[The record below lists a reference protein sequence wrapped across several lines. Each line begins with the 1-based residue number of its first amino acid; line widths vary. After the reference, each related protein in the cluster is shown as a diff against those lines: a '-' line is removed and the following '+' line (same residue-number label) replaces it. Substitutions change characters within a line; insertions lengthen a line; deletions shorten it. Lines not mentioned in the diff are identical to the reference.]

1 MNSQGQ
7 TENLGQIAVLWI
19 SAYQPEN
26 NKLIWYDTIS
36 RIHKVYETSTG
47 NWVPLNPQIVT
58 NATLDDVRTQA
69 QHYGL
74 SIGKFYYLTDVGS
87 LAVAVSVTKIWYV
100 DSNGNYIVNDL
111 ISTVQAYVN
120 SDNLL
125 IDGTKGVYDLVTG
138 KLVFAFTTIE
148 NGELADENNDYIA
161 MRRKNGSVW
170 SWIKLRLKN
179 LISGENGNNITW
191 NKGLYFSLL
200 NSLREIVN
208 HQGGVV
214 GYDSYQSDKQQMT
227 NSINQIA
234 ESNRTVLNAAKQYTD
249 QETAAAKI
257 YGKKHSSAWNVVN
270 NPPNTPNAA
279 ATLEEILQILVS
291 WTNVLQKAG
300 KIGLDNDFA
309 AAGKTGDISS
319 ADSVKS
325 AIEKLIYKNAHLLD
339 TAFINIPT
347 TQNFSLGNK
356 NVYMIGNYPAEF
368 RILNTT
374 MMLDVTV
381 DDEDLAEGKLGIISR
396 DKIGVILTGY
406 SEYKLYLRSADIV
419 MSVWLWADYGE
430 SDYQLFT
437 FNMMRASGGDYSKH
451 KFTSTETNDIQQA
464 LNNNPG
470 ARGVYLKIL
479 VGDVDHLDS
488 LITTGKNIYFGV
500 SGNGHPQTLYRY
512 SALSNSDDYTYKD
525 ETAWDYAYDGIRALW
540 GTEFIPSGF
549 ITQKMLHADSV
560 ASAQIEDDS
569 VDTNHIIDEAITWNK
584 IKDGAVISDKLDK
597 DALIYDIRNAMGTG
611 GRLPLGKI
619 YMYDKWILETRM
631 FSDDD
636 NHYIVFG
643 FPRGDSDDDSTP
655 YPYPSMLFVF
665 MKSRTAT
672 YDYYVFANSFDFDFA
687 PAKFTNLYRHNVEDG
702 EIVTSKISDGAVTN
716 QKILDGTITNDKM
729 ATSFKNTYQIRMR
742 FQDYNGNTIYPVR
755 DFKAP
760 FTFEPI
766 AGEENLYKA
775 IIANSS
781 DIRLKE
787 NRKDLKLTSGDIAKM
802 SAISFNFINDKE
814 KEIHVGTIAQEWEK
828 ILPEVVR
835 KGMDGYLSM
844 DYSATALV
852 SAIVLAREVEKQ
864 KDEIRVLKETIK
876 TIQGN

>member
-257 YGKKHSSAWNVVN
+257 YGKKHSGVWSIIN
-270 NPPNTPNAA
+270 NPPNTPNST
-279 ATLEEILQILVS
+279 ATLNEILQILVS

-300 KIGLDNDFA
+300 KILMGSDFA
-309 AAGKTGDISS
+309 AAGKDGEISS
-319 ADSVKS
+319 TDSVRS
-325 AIEKLIYKNAHLLD
+325 AIEKLVYKALNLRAWSINTPDGSGATSVSVDDIVNFFYGLDSENVDIEDVVNFITTFFHDFKIKFFSGDTEDGERYIEITDTQIKVYDSDGGTIIIDSENITAPETKLKVLNIEADAIKYTGESSYISLMDIQDFFSSLEEGSFVIQKTVGSQNNKVKIDVNAE
-339 TAFINIPT
+339 TGNW
-347 TQNFSLGNK
+347 FSLTAIDNGHEYYCYISNNSITMGNESDTITVSPSGIYISTE
-356 NVYMIGNYPAEF
+356 NVGST
-368 RILNTT
+368 RILGGTVATHALRNINGLGSGDTVT
-374 MMLDVTV
+374 MQTIV
-381 DDEDLAEGKLGIISR
+381 DFFNNRGGYTGNVNVGDYTLQVNNGII
-396 DKIGVILTGY
+396 T
-406 SEYKLYLRSADIV
+406 
-419 MSVWLWADYGE
+419 
-430 SDYQLFT
+430 
-437 FNMMRASGGDYSKH
+437 
-451 KFTSTETNDIQQA
+451 
-464 LNNNPG
+464 
-470 ARGVYLKIL
+470 GVYL
-479 VGDVDHLDS
+479 
-488 LITTGKNIYFGV
+488 N
-500 SGNGHPQTLYRY
+500 
-512 SALSNSDDYTYKD
+512 AL
-525 ETAWDYAYDGIRALW
+525 R
-540 GTEFIPSGF
+540 
-549 ITQKMLHADSV
+549 
-560 ASAQIEDDS
+560 QI
-569 VDTNHIIDEAITWNK
+569 
-584 IKDGAVISDKLDK
+584 
-597 DALIYDIRNAMGTG
+597 
-611 GRLPLGKI
+611 
-619 YMYDKWILETRM
+619 
-631 FSDDD
+631 
-636 NHYIVFG
+636 
-643 FPRGDSDDDSTP
+643 
-655 YPYPSMLFVF
+655 
-665 MKSRTAT
+665 
-672 YDYYVFANSFDFDFA
+672 
-687 PAKFTNLYRHNVEDG
+687 
-702 EIVTSKISDGAVTN
+702 
-716 QKILDGTITNDKM
+716 
-729 ATSFKNTYQIRMR
+729 
-742 FQDYNGNTIYPVR
+742 
-755 DFKAP
+755 
-760 FTFEPI
+760 
-766 AGEENLYKA
+766 
-775 IIANSS
+775 
-781 DIRLKE
+781 
-787 NRKDLKLTSGDIAKM
+787 
-802 SAISFNFINDKE
+802 
-814 KEIHVGTIAQEWEK
+814 
-828 ILPEVVR
+828 
-835 KGMDGYLSM
+835 
-844 DYSATALV
+844 
-852 SAIVLAREVEKQ
+852 
-864 KDEIRVLKETIK
+864 
-876 TIQGN
+876 

>member
-249 QETAAAKI
+249 QETGAAKI
-257 YGKKHSSAWNVVN
+257 YGKKHSGAWNVVN

-279 ATLEEILQILVS
+279 ATLDEILHILVS

-300 KIGLDNDFA
+300 KINLGSDYA
-309 AAGKTGDISS
+309 AGGKTGDISA
-319 ADSVKS
+319 ADSVRS
-325 AIEKLIYKNAHLLD
+325 AIEKLVYKALNLRAWS
-339 TAFINIPT
+339 INTPDGGSGT
-347 TQNFSLGNK
+347 S
-356 NVYMIGNYPAEF
+356 VS
-368 RILNTT
+368 
-374 MMLDVTV
+374 V
-381 DDEDLAEGKLGIISR
+381 DDIVTFFYGLSSEDVDVEDFVEVISNFFNNFKIKFYSGNDDDEVRWIEISDQQIKIYGSDTGTIIIDPDGIHGADADVKVQNIEADTIKYTGSGNSGEVNIQDIADFFNNAKLSLVR
-396 DKIGVILTGY
+396 
-406 SEYKLYLRSADIV
+406 E
-419 MSVWLWADYGE
+419 
-430 SDYQLFT
+430 
-437 FNMMRASGGDYSKH
+437 SGGHLYKFDLDLLNDGDY
-451 KFTSTETNDIQQA
+451 TIRIRDI
-464 LNNNPG
+464 
-470 ARGVYLKIL
+470 
-479 VGDVDHLDS
+479 
-488 LITTGKNIYFGV
+488 
-500 SGNGHPQTLYRY
+500 
-512 SALSNSDDYTYKD
+512 SNSDEYSTS
-525 ETAWDYAYDGIRALW
+525 IN
-540 GTEFIPSGF
+540 P
-549 ITQKMLHADSV
+549 
-560 ASAQIEDDS
+560 
-569 VDTNHIIDEAITWNK
+569 
-584 IKDGAVISDKLDK
+584 
-597 DALIYDIRNAMGTG
+597 G
-611 GRLPLGKI
+611 GV
-619 YMYDKWILETRM
+619 M
-631 FSDDD
+631 
-636 NHYIVFG
+636 
-643 FPRGDSDDDSTP
+643 
-655 YPYPSMLFVF
+655 
-665 MKSRTAT
+665 
-672 YDYYVFANSFDFDFA
+672 FANESN
-687 PAKFTNLYRHNVEDG
+687 TT
-702 EIVTSKISDGAVTN
+702 EINPGSVGVTTENTGSTR
-716 QKILDGTITNDKM
+716 ILGGTV
-729 ATSFKNTYQIRMR
+729 ATAALRNI
-742 FQDYNGNTIYPVR
+742 NGL
-755 DFKAP
+755 
-760 FTFEPI
+760 
-766 AGEENLYKA
+766 G
-775 IIANSS
+775 
-781 DIRLKE
+781 
-787 NRKDLKLTSGDIAKM
+787 SGDTVSMQTIVQF
-802 SAISFNFINDKE
+802 FNNRGGYTGNVD
-814 KEIHVGTIAQEWEK
+814 VGNYTLQVNNGI
-828 ILPEVVR
+828 ITGVYVN
-835 KGMDGYLSM
+835 
-844 DYSATALV
+844 AL
-852 SAIVLAREVEKQ
+852 
-864 KDEIRVLKETIK
+864 
-876 TIQGN
+876 

>member
-257 YGKKHSSAWNVVN
+257 YGKKHSGAWNVVN

-279 ATLEEILQILVS
+279 ATLDEILQILVS

-300 KIGLDNDFA
+300 KINLGSDYA
-309 AAGKTGDISS
+309 AGGKTGDISA
-319 ADSVKS
+319 ADSVRS
-325 AIEKLIYKNAHLLD
+325 AIEKLVYKALNLRAWS
-339 TAFINIPT
+339 INTPDGGSGT
-347 TQNFSLGNK
+347 S
-356 NVYMIGNYPAEF
+356 VS
-368 RILNTT
+368 
-374 MMLDVTV
+374 V
-381 DDEDLAEGKLGIISR
+381 DDIVTFFYGLSSEDVDIEDLVEVISNFFNNFKIKFYSGNDDDEVRWIEISDQQIKIYGSDTGTIIIDPDGIHGADADVKVQNIEADTIKYTGSGNSGEVNIQDIADFFNNAKLSLVR
-396 DKIGVILTGY
+396 
-406 SEYKLYLRSADIV
+406 E
-419 MSVWLWADYGE
+419 
-430 SDYQLFT
+430 
-437 FNMMRASGGDYSKH
+437 SGGHLYKFDLDLLNDGDY
-451 KFTSTETNDIQQA
+451 TIRIRDI
-464 LNNNPG
+464 
-470 ARGVYLKIL
+470 
-479 VGDVDHLDS
+479 
-488 LITTGKNIYFGV
+488 
-500 SGNGHPQTLYRY
+500 
-512 SALSNSDDYTYKD
+512 SNSDEYSTS
-525 ETAWDYAYDGIRALW
+525 IN
-540 GTEFIPSGF
+540 P
-549 ITQKMLHADSV
+549 
-560 ASAQIEDDS
+560 
-569 VDTNHIIDEAITWNK
+569 
-584 IKDGAVISDKLDK
+584 
-597 DALIYDIRNAMGTG
+597 G
-611 GRLPLGKI
+611 GV
-619 YMYDKWILETRM
+619 M
-631 FSDDD
+631 
-636 NHYIVFG
+636 
-643 FPRGDSDDDSTP
+643 
-655 YPYPSMLFVF
+655 
-665 MKSRTAT
+665 
-672 YDYYVFANSFDFDFA
+672 FANESN
-687 PAKFTNLYRHNVEDG
+687 TT
-702 EIVTSKISDGAVTN
+702 EINPGSVGVTTENTGSTR
-716 QKILDGTITNDKM
+716 ILGGTV
-729 ATSFKNTYQIRMR
+729 ATAALRNI
-742 FQDYNGNTIYPVR
+742 NGL
-755 DFKAP
+755 
-760 FTFEPI
+760 
-766 AGEENLYKA
+766 G
-775 IIANSS
+775 
-781 DIRLKE
+781 
-787 NRKDLKLTSGDIAKM
+787 SGDTVSMQTIVQF
-802 SAISFNFINDKE
+802 FNNRGGYTGNVD
-814 KEIHVGTIAQEWEK
+814 VGNYTLQVNNGI
-828 ILPEVVR
+828 ITGVYVN
-835 KGMDGYLSM
+835 
-844 DYSATALV
+844 AL
-852 SAIVLAREVEKQ
+852 
-864 KDEIRVLKETIK
+864 
-876 TIQGN
+876 

>member
-214 GYDSYQSDKQQMT
+214 GYDSYQNDKQQMT

-257 YGKKHSSAWNVVN
+257 YGKKHSGAWNVVN

-279 ATLEEILQILVS
+279 ATLNEILQILVS

-300 KIGLDNDFA
+300 KINLGSDYA
-309 AAGKTGDISS
+309 AGGKTGDISA
-319 ADSVKS
+319 ADSVRS
-325 AIEKLIYKNAHLLD
+325 AIEKLVYKALNLRAWS
-339 TAFINIPT
+339 INTPDGSSAT
-347 TQNFSLGNK
+347 S
-356 NVYMIGNYPAEF
+356 VS
-368 RILNTT
+368 
-374 MMLDVTV
+374 V
-381 DDEDLAEGKLGIISR
+381 DD
-396 DKIGVILTGY
+396 
-406 SEYKLYLRSADIV
+406 IV
-419 MSVWLWADYGE
+419 NFFYGLS
-430 SDYQLFT
+430 SD
-437 FNMMRASGGDYSKH
+437 
-451 KFTSTETNDIQQA
+451 
-464 LNNNPG
+464 
-470 ARGVYLKIL
+470 
-479 VGDVDHLDS
+479 DVDIEDFVEVIS
-488 LITTGKNIYFGV
+488 NFFNNFKIKFY
-500 SGNGHPQTLYRY
+500 SGNDDDEVRWIEISDQEIKIYGSDTGTIIIDPDGIHGNDADVKVQNLEADTIKYTGSGNSGEVNIQDIADFFNNAKLSLVRESAGHLYKFDLDLLNDNDYTIKIRDI
-512 SALSNSDDYTYKD
+512 SNSDEY
-525 ETAWDYAYDGIRALW
+525 
-540 GTEFIPSGF
+540 S
-549 ITQKMLHADSV
+549 
-560 ASAQIEDDS
+560 
-569 VDTNHIIDEAITWNK
+569 TNINP
-584 IKDGAVISDKLDK
+584 
-597 DALIYDIRNAMGTG
+597 G
-611 GRLPLGKI
+611 GV
-619 YMYDKWILETRM
+619 M
-631 FSDDD
+631 
-636 NHYIVFG
+636 
-643 FPRGDSDDDSTP
+643 
-655 YPYPSMLFVF
+655 
-665 MKSRTAT
+665 
-672 YDYYVFANSFDFDFA
+672 FANESDTTEIS
-687 PAKFTNLYRHNVEDG
+687 PGNVG
-702 EIVTSKISDGAVTN
+702 VTTENTGSTR
-716 QKILDGTITNDKM
+716 ILGGTV
-729 ATSFKNTYQIRMR
+729 ATAALRNI
-742 FQDYNGNTIYPVR
+742 NGL
-755 DFKAP
+755 
-760 FTFEPI
+760 
-766 AGEENLYKA
+766 G
-775 IIANSS
+775 
-781 DIRLKE
+781 
-787 NRKDLKLTSGDIAKM
+787 SGDTVSM
-802 SAISFNFINDKE
+802 Q
-814 KEIHVGTIAQEWEK
+814 TIAQFFNN
-828 ILPEVVR
+828 R
-835 KGMDGYLSM
+835 GGYTGNVNVGNYTLQVNNGIITGV
-844 DYSATALV
+844 YINAL
-852 SAIVLAREVEKQ
+852 
-864 KDEIRVLKETIK
+864 
-876 TIQGN
+876 

>member
-58 NATLDDVRTQA
+58 NATLDDVRTYA

-257 YGKKHSSAWNVVN
+257 YGKKHSGVWSIIN
-270 NPPNTPNAA
+270 NPPNTPNST
-279 ATLEEILQILVS
+279 ATLNEILQILVS

-300 KIGLDNDFA
+300 KILMGSDFA
-309 AAGKTGDISS
+309 AAGKDGEISS
-319 ADSVKS
+319 TDSVRS

-374 MMLDVTV
+374 MMLDITV
-381 DDEDLAEGKLGIISR
+381 DDEDMQEGKLGIISR

-437 FNMMRASGGDYSKH
+437 FNMMRASGGYYSKH
-451 KFTSTETNDIQQA
+451 KFTPTETNDIQQA
-464 LNNNPG
+464 LNNSPG

-479 VGDVDHLDS
+479 AGDVDNNDS

-525 ETAWDYAYDGIRALW
+525 ETTWAYAYDGIRALW

-560 ASAQIEDDS
+560 ATAQIEDDS
-569 VDTNHIIDEAITWNK
+569 IVTEHIVDEAITWNK
-584 IKDGAVISDKLDK
+584 LANGAVTSEKLD
-597 DALIYDIRNAMGTG
+597 DNALICDIRNYSSVGISVLPK
-611 GRLPLGKI
+611 GRLYYYDIYPLEYRI
-619 YMYDKWILETRM
+619 SRETQ
-631 FSDDD
+631 DE
-636 NHYIVFG
+636 YPTLIFG
-643 FPRGDSDDDSTP
+643 LWRGYEGADYSN
-655 YPYPSMLFVF
+655 YPCRLFVYQASNTDDFVFIGQYEWDYAPSEYKSKF
-665 MKSRTAT
+665 MPS
-672 YDYYVFANSFDFDFA
+672 
-687 PAKFTNLYRHNVEDG
+687 
-702 EIVTSKISDGAVTN
+702 
-716 QKILDGTITNDKM
+716 
-729 ATSFKNTYQIRMR
+729 
-742 FQDYNGNTIYPVR
+742 
-755 DFKAP
+755 
-760 FTFEPI
+760 
-766 AGEENLYKA
+766 
-775 IIANSS
+775 
-781 DIRLKE
+781 
-787 NRKDLKLTSGDIAKM
+787 
-802 SAISFNFINDKE
+802 
-814 KEIHVGTIAQEWEK
+814 QE
-828 ILPEVVR
+828 
-835 KGMDGYLSM
+835 
-844 DYSATALV
+844 
-852 SAIVLAREVEKQ
+852 
-864 KDEIRVLKETIK
+864 
-876 TIQGN
+876 

>member
-257 YGKKHSSAWNVVN
+257 YGKKHSGAWNVVN

-279 ATLEEILQILVS
+279 ATLNEILQILVS

-300 KIGLDNDFA
+300 KINLGSDYA
-309 AAGKTGDISS
+309 AGGKTGDISA
-319 ADSVKS
+319 ADSVRS
-325 AIEKLIYKNAHLLD
+325 AIEKLVYKALNLRAWS
-339 TAFINIPT
+339 INTPDGSGAT
-347 TQNFSLGNK
+347 S
-356 NVYMIGNYPAEF
+356 VS
-368 RILNTT
+368 
-374 MMLDVTV
+374 V
-381 DDEDLAEGKLGIISR
+381 DDIVTFFYGLSSEGVDIEDFVEVISNFFNNF
-396 DKIGVILTGY
+396 KI
-406 SEYKLYLRSADIV
+406 
-419 MSVWLWADYGE
+419 
-430 SDYQLFT
+430 
-437 FNMMRASGGDYSKH
+437 
-451 KFTSTETNDIQQA
+451 KF
-464 LNNNPG
+464 
-470 ARGVYLKIL
+470 Y
-479 VGDVDHLDS
+479 
-488 LITTGKNIYFGV
+488 
-500 SGNGHPQTLYRY
+500 SGNDDDEVRWIEISDQEIKIYGSDTGTVIIDPDGIHGNDADVKVQNLEADTIKYTGSGNSGEVNIQDIADFFNNAKLSLVRESAGHLYKFDLDLLNDNDYTIKIRDI
-512 SALSNSDDYTYKD
+512 SNSDEY
-525 ETAWDYAYDGIRALW
+525 
-540 GTEFIPSGF
+540 S
-549 ITQKMLHADSV
+549 
-560 ASAQIEDDS
+560 
-569 VDTNHIIDEAITWNK
+569 TNINP
-584 IKDGAVISDKLDK
+584 
-597 DALIYDIRNAMGTG
+597 G
-611 GRLPLGKI
+611 GV
-619 YMYDKWILETRM
+619 M
-631 FSDDD
+631 
-636 NHYIVFG
+636 
-643 FPRGDSDDDSTP
+643 
-655 YPYPSMLFVF
+655 
-665 MKSRTAT
+665 
-672 YDYYVFANSFDFDFA
+672 FANESDTTEIS
-687 PAKFTNLYRHNVEDG
+687 PGNVG
-702 EIVTSKISDGAVTN
+702 VTTENTGSTR
-716 QKILDGTITNDKM
+716 ILGGTV
-729 ATSFKNTYQIRMR
+729 ATAALRNI
-742 FQDYNGNTIYPVR
+742 NGL
-755 DFKAP
+755 
-760 FTFEPI
+760 
-766 AGEENLYKA
+766 G
-775 IIANSS
+775 
-781 DIRLKE
+781 
-787 NRKDLKLTSGDIAKM
+787 SGDTVSM
-802 SAISFNFINDKE
+802 Q
-814 KEIHVGTIAQEWEK
+814 TIAQFFNN
-828 ILPEVVR
+828 R
-835 KGMDGYLSM
+835 GGYTGNVNVGNYTLQVNNGIITGV
-844 DYSATALV
+844 YINAL
-852 SAIVLAREVEKQ
+852 
-864 KDEIRVLKETIK
+864 
-876 TIQGN
+876 

>member
-257 YGKKHSSAWNVVN
+257 YGKKHSGAWNVVN

-279 ATLEEILQILVS
+279 ATLDEILQILVS

-300 KIGLDNDFA
+300 KINLGSDYA
-309 AAGKTGDISS
+309 AAGKTGDISAS
-319 ADSVKS
+319 DSVRS
-325 AIEKLIYKNAHLLD
+325 AIEKLVYKALNLRAWS
-339 TAFINIPT
+339 INTPDGSGAT
-347 TQNFSLGNK
+347 S
-356 NVYMIGNYPAEF
+356 VS
-368 RILNTT
+368 
-374 MMLDVTV
+374 V
-381 DDEDLAEGKLGIISR
+381 DDIVTFFYGLS
-396 DKIGVILTGY
+396 
-406 SEYKLYLRSADIV
+406 SE
-419 MSVWLWADYGE
+419 
-430 SDYQLFT
+430 
-437 FNMMRASGGDYSKH
+437 
-451 KFTSTETNDIQQA
+451 
-464 LNNNPG
+464 
-470 ARGVYLKIL
+470 
-479 VGDVDHLDS
+479 DVDIEDFVEVIS
-488 LITTGKNIYFGV
+488 NFFNNFKIKFY
-500 SGNGHPQTLYRY
+500 SGNDDDEVRWIEISDQQIKIYGSDTGTIIIDPDGIHGNDADVKVQNLEVDTIKYTGSGNSGEVNIQDIADFFNNAKLSLVRESAGHLYRFDLDLLNDNDY
-512 SALSNSDDYTYKD
+512 TIKIRDISNSDEY
-525 ETAWDYAYDGIRALW
+525 
-540 GTEFIPSGF
+540 S
-549 ITQKMLHADSV
+549 
-560 ASAQIEDDS
+560 
-569 VDTNHIIDEAITWNK
+569 TNINPG
-584 IKDGAVISDKLDK
+584 GA
-597 DALIYDIRNAMGTG
+597 M
-611 GRLPLGKI
+611 
-619 YMYDKWILETRM
+619 
-631 FSDDD
+631 
-636 NHYIVFG
+636 
-643 FPRGDSDDDSTP
+643 
-655 YPYPSMLFVF
+655 
-665 MKSRTAT
+665 
-672 YDYYVFANSFDFDFA
+672 FANESDTTEIS
-687 PAKFTNLYRHNVEDG
+687 PGNVG
-702 EIVTSKISDGAVTN
+702 VTTENTGSTR
-716 QKILDGTITNDKM
+716 ILGGTV
-729 ATSFKNTYQIRMR
+729 ATAALRNI
-742 FQDYNGNTIYPVR
+742 NGL
-755 DFKAP
+755 
-760 FTFEPI
+760 
-766 AGEENLYKA
+766 G
-775 IIANSS
+775 
-781 DIRLKE
+781 
-787 NRKDLKLTSGDIAKM
+787 SGDTVSM
-802 SAISFNFINDKE
+802 Q
-814 KEIHVGTIAQEWEK
+814 TIAQFFNN
-828 ILPEVVR
+828 R
-835 KGMDGYLSM
+835 GGYTGNVDVGNYTLQVNNGIITGV
-844 DYSATALV
+844 YVNAL
-852 SAIVLAREVEKQ
+852 
-864 KDEIRVLKETIK
+864 
-876 TIQGN
+876 

>member
-257 YGKKHSSAWNVVN
+257 YCKKHNGVWSIIN
-270 NPPNTPNAA
+270 NPPNTPNST
-279 ATLEEILQILVS
+279 ATLNEILQILVS

-300 KIGLDNDFA
+300 KILMGSDFA
-309 AAGKTGDISS
+309 AAGKDGEISS
-319 ADSVKS
+319 TDSVRS
-325 AIEKLIYKNAHLLD
+325 AIEKLVYKALNLRAWS
-339 TAFINIPT
+339 INTPDGSGAT
-347 TQNFSLGNK
+347 S
-356 NVYMIGNYPAEF
+356 VS
-368 RILNTT
+368 
-374 MMLDVTV
+374 V
-381 DDEDLAEGKLGIISR
+381 DD
-396 DKIGVILTGY
+396 
-406 SEYKLYLRSADIV
+406 IV
-419 MSVWLWADYGE
+419 NFFYG
-430 SDYQLFT
+430 
-437 FNMMRASGGDYSKH
+437 
-451 KFTSTETNDIQQA
+451 
-464 LNNNPG
+464 
-470 ARGVYLKIL
+470 
-479 VGDVDHLDS
+479 LDS
-488 LITTGKNIYFGV
+488 ENVDIEDVVNFITTFF
-500 SGNGHPQTLYRY
+500 H
-512 SALSNSDDYTYKD
+512 D
-525 ETAWDYAYDGIRALW
+525 
-540 GTEFIPSGF
+540 F
-549 ITQKMLHADSV
+549 
-560 ASAQIEDDS
+560 
-569 VDTNHIIDEAITWNK
+569 K
-584 IKDGAVISDKLDK
+584 IKF
-597 DALIYDIRNAMGTG
+597 
-611 GRLPLGKI
+611 
-619 YMYDKWILETRM
+619 
-631 FSDDD
+631 FS
-636 NHYIVFG
+636 
-643 FPRGDSDDDSTP
+643 GDT
-655 YPYPSMLFVF
+655 
-665 MKSRTAT
+665 
-672 YDYYVFANSFDFDFA
+672 
-687 PAKFTNLYRHNVEDG
+687 EDG
-702 EIVTSKISDGAVTN
+702 ERYIEITDTQIKVYDSDG
-716 QKILDGTITNDKM
+716 GTIIIDSEHITAPETKLRVLNIEADAIKYTGESSYISLM
-729 ATSFKNTYQIRMR
+729 DIQDFFSSLEEGSFVIQKTVGSQNNKVEINVNAETGNWFSLTTIDNGHEYYCYISNNSINMGNESDSITLSPSGIYISTENVGSTRILGGTVATHALRNI
-742 FQDYNGNTIYPVR
+742 NGL
-755 DFKAP
+755 
-760 FTFEPI
+760 
-766 AGEENLYKA
+766 G
-775 IIANSS
+775 
-781 DIRLKE
+781 
-787 NRKDLKLTSGDIAKM
+787 SGDTVTMQTIVDF
-802 SAISFNFINDKE
+802 FNNRGGYTGNVN
-814 KEIHVGTIAQEWEK
+814 VGNHTLQVNNGI
-828 ILPEVVR
+828 ITGVYVN
-835 KGMDGYLSM
+835 
-844 DYSATALV
+844 AL
-852 SAIVLAREVEKQ
+852 
-864 KDEIRVLKETIK
+864 
-876 TIQGN
+876 

>member
-257 YGKKHSSAWNVVN
+257 YGKKHSGAWNVVN

-279 ATLEEILQILVS
+279 ATLDEILQILVS
-291 WTNVLQKAG
+291 WANVLQKAG

-319 ADSVKS
+319 ADSVRS
-325 AIEKLIYKNAHLLD
+325 AIEKLVYKALNLRAWS
-339 TAFINIPT
+339 INTPDGSSAT
-347 TQNFSLGNK
+347 S
-356 NVYMIGNYPAEF
+356 VS
-368 RILNTT
+368 
-374 MMLDVTV
+374 V
-381 DDEDLAEGKLGIISR
+381 DD
-396 DKIGVILTGY
+396 
-406 SEYKLYLRSADIV
+406 IV
-419 MSVWLWADYGE
+419 NFFYGLS
-430 SDYQLFT
+430 SD
-437 FNMMRASGGDYSKH
+437 
-451 KFTSTETNDIQQA
+451 
-464 LNNNPG
+464 
-470 ARGVYLKIL
+470 
-479 VGDVDHLDS
+479 DVDIEDFVEVIS
-488 LITTGKNIYFGV
+488 NFFNNFKIKFY
-500 SGNGHPQTLYRY
+500 SGNDDDEVRWIEISDQEIKIYGSDTGTVIIDPDGIHGNDADVKVQNLEADTIKYTGSGNSGEVNIQDIADFFNNAKLSLVRESAGHLYKFDLDLLNDNDYTIKIRDI
-512 SALSNSDDYTYKD
+512 SNSDEY
-525 ETAWDYAYDGIRALW
+525 
-540 GTEFIPSGF
+540 S
-549 ITQKMLHADSV
+549 
-560 ASAQIEDDS
+560 
-569 VDTNHIIDEAITWNK
+569 TNINP
-584 IKDGAVISDKLDK
+584 
-597 DALIYDIRNAMGTG
+597 G
-611 GRLPLGKI
+611 GV
-619 YMYDKWILETRM
+619 M
-631 FSDDD
+631 
-636 NHYIVFG
+636 
-643 FPRGDSDDDSTP
+643 
-655 YPYPSMLFVF
+655 
-665 MKSRTAT
+665 
-672 YDYYVFANSFDFDFA
+672 FANESDTTEIS
-687 PAKFTNLYRHNVEDG
+687 PGNVG
-702 EIVTSKISDGAVTN
+702 VTTENTGSTR
-716 QKILDGTITNDKM
+716 ILGGTV
-729 ATSFKNTYQIRMR
+729 ATAALRNI
-742 FQDYNGNTIYPVR
+742 NGL
-755 DFKAP
+755 
-760 FTFEPI
+760 
-766 AGEENLYKA
+766 G
-775 IIANSS
+775 
-781 DIRLKE
+781 
-787 NRKDLKLTSGDIAKM
+787 SGDTVSM
-802 SAISFNFINDKE
+802 Q
-814 KEIHVGTIAQEWEK
+814 TIAQFFNN
-828 ILPEVVR
+828 R
-835 KGMDGYLSM
+835 GGYTGNVNVGNYTLQVNNGIITGV
-844 DYSATALV
+844 YINAL
-852 SAIVLAREVEKQ
+852 
-864 KDEIRVLKETIK
+864 
-876 TIQGN
+876 

>member
-111 ISTVQAYVN
+111 IFTVQAYVN

-257 YGKKHSSAWNVVN
+257 YGKKHSGAWNVVN

-279 ATLEEILQILVS
+279 ATLDEILQILVS

-300 KIGLDNDFA
+300 KINLGSDYA
-309 AAGKTGDISS
+309 AGGKTGDISA
-319 ADSVKS
+319 ADSVRS
-325 AIEKLIYKNAHLLD
+325 AIEKLVYKALNLRAWS
-339 TAFINIPT
+339 INTPDGSGAT
-347 TQNFSLGNK
+347 S
-356 NVYMIGNYPAEF
+356 VS
-368 RILNTT
+368 
-374 MMLDVTV
+374 V
-381 DDEDLAEGKLGIISR
+381 DDIVTFFYGLS
-396 DKIGVILTGY
+396 
-406 SEYKLYLRSADIV
+406 SE
-419 MSVWLWADYGE
+419 
-430 SDYQLFT
+430 
-437 FNMMRASGGDYSKH
+437 
-451 KFTSTETNDIQQA
+451 
-464 LNNNPG
+464 
-470 ARGVYLKIL
+470 
-479 VGDVDHLDS
+479 DVDIEDFVEVIS
-488 LITTGKNIYFGV
+488 NFFNNFKIKFY
-500 SGNGHPQTLYRY
+500 SGNDDDEVRWIEISDQEIKIYGSDTGTVIIDPDGIHGNDADVKVQNLEADTIKYTGSGNSGKVNIQDIADFFNNAKLSLVRESAGHLYKFDLDLLNDNDYTIKIRDI
-512 SALSNSDDYTYKD
+512 SNSDEY
-525 ETAWDYAYDGIRALW
+525 
-540 GTEFIPSGF
+540 S
-549 ITQKMLHADSV
+549 
-560 ASAQIEDDS
+560 
-569 VDTNHIIDEAITWNK
+569 TNINPG
-584 IKDGAVISDKLDK
+584 GA
-597 DALIYDIRNAMGTG
+597 M
-611 GRLPLGKI
+611 
-619 YMYDKWILETRM
+619 
-631 FSDDD
+631 
-636 NHYIVFG
+636 
-643 FPRGDSDDDSTP
+643 
-655 YPYPSMLFVF
+655 
-665 MKSRTAT
+665 
-672 YDYYVFANSFDFDFA
+672 FANESD
-687 PAKFTNLYRHNVEDG
+687 TT
-702 EIVTSKISDGAVTN
+702 EISPGSVGVTTENTGSTR
-716 QKILDGTITNDKM
+716 ILGGTV
-729 ATSFKNTYQIRMR
+729 ATAALRNI
-742 FQDYNGNTIYPVR
+742 NGL
-755 DFKAP
+755 
-760 FTFEPI
+760 
-766 AGEENLYKA
+766 G
-775 IIANSS
+775 
-781 DIRLKE
+781 
-787 NRKDLKLTSGDIAKM
+787 SGDTVSM
-802 SAISFNFINDKE
+802 Q
-814 KEIHVGTIAQEWEK
+814 TIAQFFNN
-828 ILPEVVR
+828 R
-835 KGMDGYLSM
+835 GGYTGNVDVGNYTLQVNNGII
-844 DYSATALV
+844 TGVFINAL
-852 SAIVLAREVEKQ
+852 
-864 KDEIRVLKETIK
+864 
-876 TIQGN
+876 

>member
-1 MNSQGQ
+1 MNNQGQ

-111 ISTVQAYVN
+111 VSTVQAYVN

-138 KLVFAFTTIE
+138 KLVFAFTAIE
-148 NGELADENNDYIA
+148 NGELVDENNDYIA

-179 LISGENGNNITW
+179 LISAVNGNNITW
-191 NKGLYFSLL
+191 NKGLYFSLI

-214 GYDSYQSDKQQMT
+214 GYDSYQSDKQQMSNT
-227 NSINQIA
+227 INQIA

-257 YGKKHSSAWNVVN
+257 YNKKHSGAWSIIN

-279 ATLEEILQILVS
+279 ATLNEILQIIIS
-291 WTNVLQKAG
+291 WTNALQKAG

-339 TAFINIPT
+339 TAFVNIPT

-374 MMLDVTV
+374 MMLDTTVT
-381 DDEDLAEGKLGIISR
+381 DEDLQEGKLGIISR

-406 SEYKLYLRSADIV
+406 SEYKLYLRSADVV
-419 MSVWLWADYGE
+419 MSVWLWGDYGE
-430 SDYQLFT
+430 GDYQLLD
-437 FNMMRASGGDYSKH
+437 FNMSRVDDDYSKH
-451 KFTSTETNDIQQA
+451 KFTSAETNTIQRA
-464 LNNNPG
+464 LNYSPG
-470 ARGVYLKIL
+470 ARGVYFKIL
-479 VGDVDHLDS
+479 SGQVDNNDS

-512 SALSNSDDYTYKD
+512 SALSNSNDYVYKD
-525 ETAWDYAYDGIRALW
+525 ETPWDYAYDGIRALW

-569 VDTNHIIDEAITWNK
+569 VNTEHIIDEAITWNK
-584 IKDGAVISDKLDK
+584 LANRAVTSEKLAD
-597 DALIYDIRNAMGTG
+597 DALICDIRNYSSVGISVLPK
-611 GRLPLGKI
+611 GRLYYYDIYPLEYRI
-619 YMYDKWILETRM
+619 SRETQ
-631 FSDDD
+631 DE
-636 NHYIVFG
+636 YPTLIFG
-643 FPRGDSDDDSTP
+643 LWRGYEGADYSN
-655 YPYPSMLFVF
+655 YPCRLFVYQASNADDFVFIGQYEWDYAPSEYKSKF
-665 MKSRTAT
+665 M
-672 YDYYVFANSFDFDFA
+672 
-687 PAKFTNLYRHNVEDG
+687 
-702 EIVTSKISDGAVTN
+702 
-716 QKILDGTITNDKM
+716 
-729 ATSFKNTYQIRMR
+729 
-742 FQDYNGNTIYPVR
+742 
-755 DFKAP
+755 
-760 FTFEPI
+760 
-766 AGEENLYKA
+766 
-775 IIANSS
+775 SS
-781 DIRLKE
+781 
-787 NRKDLKLTSGDIAKM
+787 
-802 SAISFNFINDKE
+802 
-814 KEIHVGTIAQEWEK
+814 
-828 ILPEVVR
+828 
-835 KGMDGYLSM
+835 
-844 DYSATALV
+844 
-852 SAIVLAREVEKQ
+852 
-864 KDEIRVLKETIK
+864 
-876 TIQGN
+876 QG

>member
-249 QETAAAKI
+249 QETGDAKI
-257 YGKKHSSAWNVVN
+257 YGKKHSGAWNVVN

-279 ATLEEILQILVS
+279 ATLDEILHILVS

-300 KIGLDNDFA
+300 KINLGSDYA
-309 AAGKTGDISS
+309 AAGKTGDISA
-319 ADSVKS
+319 ADSVRS
-325 AIEKLIYKNAHLLD
+325 AIEKLVYKALNLRAWS
-339 TAFINIPT
+339 INTPDGGSGT
-347 TQNFSLGNK
+347 S
-356 NVYMIGNYPAEF
+356 VS
-368 RILNTT
+368 
-374 MMLDVTV
+374 V
-381 DDEDLAEGKLGIISR
+381 DDIVTFFYGLSSEDVDIEDLVEVISNFFNNF
-396 DKIGVILTGY
+396 KI
-406 SEYKLYLRSADIV
+406 
-419 MSVWLWADYGE
+419 
-430 SDYQLFT
+430 
-437 FNMMRASGGDYSKH
+437 
-451 KFTSTETNDIQQA
+451 KF
-464 LNNNPG
+464 
-470 ARGVYLKIL
+470 Y
-479 VGDVDHLDS
+479 
-488 LITTGKNIYFGV
+488 
-500 SGNGHPQTLYRY
+500 SGNDDDEVRWIEISDQQIKIYGSDTGTVIIDPDGIHGADADVKVQNLEADTIKYTGSGNSGEVNIQDIADFFNNAKLSLVRESAGHLYKFDLDLLSDGGYTIRIRDI
-512 SALSNSDDYTYKD
+512 SNSDEY
-525 ETAWDYAYDGIRALW
+525 
-540 GTEFIPSGF
+540 S
-549 ITQKMLHADSV
+549 
-560 ASAQIEDDS
+560 
-569 VDTNHIIDEAITWNK
+569 TNINP
-584 IKDGAVISDKLDK
+584 
-597 DALIYDIRNAMGTG
+597 G
-611 GRLPLGKI
+611 GV
-619 YMYDKWILETRM
+619 M
-631 FSDDD
+631 
-636 NHYIVFG
+636 
-643 FPRGDSDDDSTP
+643 
-655 YPYPSMLFVF
+655 
-665 MKSRTAT
+665 
-672 YDYYVFANSFDFDFA
+672 FANESD
-687 PAKFTNLYRHNVEDG
+687 TT
-702 EIVTSKISDGAVTN
+702 EINPGSVGVTTENTGSTR
-716 QKILDGTITNDKM
+716 ILGGTV
-729 ATSFKNTYQIRMR
+729 ATAALRNI
-742 FQDYNGNTIYPVR
+742 NGL
-755 DFKAP
+755 
-760 FTFEPI
+760 
-766 AGEENLYKA
+766 G
-775 IIANSS
+775 
-781 DIRLKE
+781 
-787 NRKDLKLTSGDIAKM
+787 SGDTVSM
-802 SAISFNFINDKE
+802 Q
-814 KEIHVGTIAQEWEK
+814 TIAQFFNN
-828 ILPEVVR
+828 R
-835 KGMDGYLSM
+835 GGYTGNVDVGNYTLQVNNGIITGV
-844 DYSATALV
+844 YINAL
-852 SAIVLAREVEKQ
+852 
-864 KDEIRVLKETIK
+864 
-876 TIQGN
+876 

>member
-19 SAYQPEN
+19 SVYQPEN

-249 QETAAAKI
+249 QETGAAKI
-257 YGKKHSSAWNVVN
+257 YGKKHSGAWNVVN

-279 ATLEEILQILVS
+279 ATLDEILHILVS

-300 KIGLDNDFA
+300 KINLGSDYA
-309 AAGKTGDISS
+309 AGGKTGDISA
-319 ADSVKS
+319 ADSVRS
-325 AIEKLIYKNAHLLD
+325 AIEKLVYKALNLRAWS
-339 TAFINIPT
+339 INTPDGGSGT
-347 TQNFSLGNK
+347 S
-356 NVYMIGNYPAEF
+356 VS
-368 RILNTT
+368 
-374 MMLDVTV
+374 V
-381 DDEDLAEGKLGIISR
+381 DDIVTFFYGLSSEDVDIEDFVEVISNFFNNFKIKFYSGNDDDEVRWIEISDQQIKIYGSDTGTVIIDPDGIHGNDADVKVQNLEADTIKYTGSGNSGEVNIQDIADFFNNAKLSLVRESAGH
-396 DKIGVILTGY
+396 L
-406 SEYKLYLRSADIV
+406 YKFDLDL
-419 MSVWLWADYGE
+419 L
-430 SDYQLFT
+430 SD
-437 FNMMRASGGDYSKH
+437 GDY
-451 KFTSTETNDIQQA
+451 TIRIRDI
-464 LNNNPG
+464 
-470 ARGVYLKIL
+470 
-479 VGDVDHLDS
+479 
-488 LITTGKNIYFGV
+488 
-500 SGNGHPQTLYRY
+500 
-512 SALSNSDDYTYKD
+512 SNSDEYSTS
-525 ETAWDYAYDGIRALW
+525 IN
-540 GTEFIPSGF
+540 P
-549 ITQKMLHADSV
+549 
-560 ASAQIEDDS
+560 
-569 VDTNHIIDEAITWNK
+569 
-584 IKDGAVISDKLDK
+584 
-597 DALIYDIRNAMGTG
+597 G
-611 GRLPLGKI
+611 GV
-619 YMYDKWILETRM
+619 M
-631 FSDDD
+631 
-636 NHYIVFG
+636 
-643 FPRGDSDDDSTP
+643 
-655 YPYPSMLFVF
+655 
-665 MKSRTAT
+665 
-672 YDYYVFANSFDFDFA
+672 FANESD
-687 PAKFTNLYRHNVEDG
+687 TT
-702 EIVTSKISDGAVTN
+702 EITPGTVGVTTENTGSTR
-716 QKILDGTITNDKM
+716 ILGGTV
-729 ATSFKNTYQIRMR
+729 ATAALRNI
-742 FQDYNGNTIYPVR
+742 NGL
-755 DFKAP
+755 
-760 FTFEPI
+760 
-766 AGEENLYKA
+766 G
-775 IIANSS
+775 
-781 DIRLKE
+781 
-787 NRKDLKLTSGDIAKM
+787 SGDTVSM
-802 SAISFNFINDKE
+802 Q
-814 KEIHVGTIAQEWEK
+814 TIAQFFNN
-828 ILPEVVR
+828 R
-835 KGMDGYLSM
+835 GGYTGNVDVGNYTLQVNNGIITGV
-844 DYSATALV
+844 YINAL
-852 SAIVLAREVEKQ
+852 
-864 KDEIRVLKETIK
+864 
-876 TIQGN
+876 

>member
-249 QETAAAKI
+249 QETGAAKI
-257 YGKKHSSAWNVVN
+257 YGKKHSGAWNVVN

-279 ATLEEILQILVS
+279 ATLDEILHILVS

-300 KIGLDNDFA
+300 KINLGSDYA
-309 AAGKTGDISS
+309 AGGKTGDISA
-319 ADSVKS
+319 ADSVRS
-325 AIEKLIYKNAHLLD
+325 AIEKLVYKALNLRAWS
-339 TAFINIPT
+339 INTPDGGSGT
-347 TQNFSLGNK
+347 S
-356 NVYMIGNYPAEF
+356 VS
-368 RILNTT
+368 
-374 MMLDVTV
+374 V
-381 DDEDLAEGKLGIISR
+381 DDIVTFFYGLSSEDVDIEDFVEVISNFFNNFKIKFYSGNDDDEVRWIEISDQQIKIYGSDTGTVIIDPDGIHGNDADVKVQNLEADTIKYTGSGNSGEVNIQDIADFFNNAKLSLVRESAGH
-396 DKIGVILTGY
+396 L
-406 SEYKLYLRSADIV
+406 YKFDLDL
-419 MSVWLWADYGE
+419 L
-430 SDYQLFT
+430 SD
-437 FNMMRASGGDYSKH
+437 GDY
-451 KFTSTETNDIQQA
+451 TIRIRDI
-464 LNNNPG
+464 
-470 ARGVYLKIL
+470 
-479 VGDVDHLDS
+479 
-488 LITTGKNIYFGV
+488 
-500 SGNGHPQTLYRY
+500 
-512 SALSNSDDYTYKD
+512 SNSDEYSTS
-525 ETAWDYAYDGIRALW
+525 IN
-540 GTEFIPSGF
+540 P
-549 ITQKMLHADSV
+549 
-560 ASAQIEDDS
+560 
-569 VDTNHIIDEAITWNK
+569 
-584 IKDGAVISDKLDK
+584 
-597 DALIYDIRNAMGTG
+597 G
-611 GRLPLGKI
+611 GV
-619 YMYDKWILETRM
+619 M
-631 FSDDD
+631 
-636 NHYIVFG
+636 
-643 FPRGDSDDDSTP
+643 
-655 YPYPSMLFVF
+655 
-665 MKSRTAT
+665 
-672 YDYYVFANSFDFDFA
+672 FANESD
-687 PAKFTNLYRHNVEDG
+687 TT
-702 EIVTSKISDGAVTN
+702 EITPGTVGVTTENTGSTR
-716 QKILDGTITNDKM
+716 ILGGTV
-729 ATSFKNTYQIRMR
+729 ATAALRNI
-742 FQDYNGNTIYPVR
+742 NGL
-755 DFKAP
+755 
-760 FTFEPI
+760 
-766 AGEENLYKA
+766 G
-775 IIANSS
+775 
-781 DIRLKE
+781 
-787 NRKDLKLTSGDIAKM
+787 SGDTVSM
-802 SAISFNFINDKE
+802 Q
-814 KEIHVGTIAQEWEK
+814 TIAQFFNN
-828 ILPEVVR
+828 R
-835 KGMDGYLSM
+835 GGYTGNVDVGNYTLQVNNGIITGV
-844 DYSATALV
+844 YINAL
-852 SAIVLAREVEKQ
+852 
-864 KDEIRVLKETIK
+864 
-876 TIQGN
+876 